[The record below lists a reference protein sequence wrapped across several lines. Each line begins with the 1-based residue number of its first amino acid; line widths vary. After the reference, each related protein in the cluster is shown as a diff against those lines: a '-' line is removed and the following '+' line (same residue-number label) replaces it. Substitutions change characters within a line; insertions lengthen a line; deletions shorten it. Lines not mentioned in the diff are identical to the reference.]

1 MRLTEGRSMATLGSL
16 LATTAELTKPG
27 RSPEERTALRT
38 SLAQLRSA
46 VEELAPGHVTKHG
59 EGQTIPTDIPY
70 VVAFPKNSEYT
81 DPQSGYY
88 AVYLFAWDGKFV
100 NLCLGVGTAKVG
112 SLGALRARTTALR
125 EFCPDTADLSLVP
138 KLTKEEGRAAD
149 YINGTVVARVYDPGH
164 LPPEDELRDDVSRF
178 LGFADAA
185 YAGGL
190 RFHETMEPT
199 HLFYPWV
206 EDLSGPGIVKTRKAI
221 ADNKGAVW
229 WVTNTEVAI
238 QKVEQLRQQIAQ
250 GIDTYAYLYAA
261 GDSWRTRLVD
271 FTRSK
276 GDVEAAP
283 ELLPPG
289 DAAQEGRLAMKLA
302 DFTAM
307 PTSWAGEG
315 LFAAGNGRPV
325 QEIIASRP
333 SRTYVY
339 SGFAADAGT
348 TTAPPVPI
356 PPVKKPVPPV
366 APIDVEG
373 ELLGLATDSGFPVEV
388 LREMYGVLQGHQP
401 QLILSGP
408 PGTGKTWLAKRLALI
423 GWSAASSA
431 YSLIQFH
438 PTYAYEDF
446 IEGLRPV
453 AKDGTIV
460 FQNEPGHLLQ
470 LVQALPNGP
479 STLIID
485 EMNRANIPSVFGEL
499 MYLLEYRDERVKLRL
514 SGEFTLPA
522 EVRFI
527 ATMNTADR
535 SIRSVDAAL
544 RRRFE
549 YFEVFPDANALTNY
563 YDKGTAVL
571 EVPDLV
577 AGFVELNRRLETAID
592 RHHGV
597 GHSFFMRERLD
608 SKLLKGIWYRQVRP
622 LIEEYFFDEP
632 NRVEAEFKLAELW
645 PSQSV

>member
-1 MRLTEGRSMATLGSL
+1 MATLGSL
-16 LATTAELTKPG
+16 LARAAKLTKPD
-27 RSPEERTALRT
+27 RSPEERTALQT
-38 SLAQLRSA
+38 ALKELRSA
-46 VEELAPGHVTKHG
+46 IDELAPGHATRHS
-59 EGQTIPTDIPY
+59 EGQTIPADIPW
-70 VVAFPKNSEYT
+70 VAVFPKGGDWN
-81 DPQSGYY
+81 DPRSDYY
-88 AVYLFAWDGKFV
+88 VAYLFASDGKFA
-100 NLCLGVGTAKVG
+100 NLDFGVGTTKAG

-125 EFCPDTADLSLVP
+125 EFCPDTADLALVP
-138 KLTKEEGRAAD
+138 ELTNQEGRAAD
-149 YINGTVVARVYDPGH
+149 YIKGTAVARVYDREHMPS
-164 LPPEDELRDDVSRF
+164 EDELRSDLDRF

-185 YAGGL
+185 YTAGL

-221 ADNKGAVW
+221 AGDNGAVW
-229 WVTNTEVAI
+229 WVTNTEVAT

-261 GDSWRTRLVD
+261 GDSWRTRLLG

-276 GDVEAAP
+276 SDVEAEP

-289 DAAQEGRLAMKLA
+289 DAAHEGRLAMKLA

-307 PTSWAGEG
+307 RTSWAGEG
-315 LFAAGNGRPV
+315 LFATGNGRPV

-333 SRTYVY
+333 TRTYVH

-348 TTAPPVPI
+348 TTTPPVP
-356 PPVKKPVPPV
+356 PPVKKPVPPATPAEV
-366 APIDVEG
+366 NK
-373 ELLGLATDSGFPVEV
+373 ELLALATDSGFDVEV
-388 LREMYGVLQGHQP
+388 LREMYGVLQGRQP
-401 QLILSGP
+401 QLILAGP
-408 PGTGKTWLAKRLALI
+408 PGTGKTWLAKRLAKVGL
-423 GWSAASSA
+423 SAASSA
-431 YSLIQFH
+431 YELIQFH

-446 IEGLRPV
+446 IEGLRPE
-453 AKDGTIV
+453 AKDGMVV
-460 FQNEPGHLLQ
+460 FLNEKGHLLR
-470 LVQALPNGP
+470 LVEGLPNGP

-499 MYLLEYRDERVKLRL
+499 MYLLEYRDEGVKLRL
-514 SGEFTLPA
+514 HGEFTLPA
-522 EVRFI
+522 GVRFI

-549 YFEVFPDANALTNY
+549 YFEVFPDANALNNY

-577 AGFVELNRRLETAID
+577 AGFVALNRRLETAID

-608 SKLLKGIWYRQVRP
+608 SKTLKGIWHRQVRP
-622 LIEEYFFDEP
+622 LIDEYFFDEP
-632 NRVEAEFKLAELW
+632 NRVEAEFKLTDLW
-645 PSQSV
+645 PSQSA